1 MTDSHFPLRPPPIT
15 TPLPTPT
22 SIAVLLPP
30 AEGPSANPSL
40 PPPPSSIAARNPPG
54 DLADLAEPQGF
65 ETLSQALTANLER
78 LATWYEGSGM
88 PYSGRKAG
96 TLRREERRV
105 GELVEELRG
114 LQRTGNEV
122 EEDQEV
128 DWMGVAEELA
138 DYSPGVAVDGAER
151 EVSLMSMVIGTARL

>member
-1 MTDSHFPLRPPPIT
+1 
-15 TPLPTPT
+15 
-22 SIAVLLPP
+22 
-30 AEGPSANPSL
+30 
-40 PPPPSSIAARNPPG
+40 
-54 DLADLAEPQGF
+54 
-65 ETLSQALTANLER
+65 
-78 LATWYEGSGM
+78 M